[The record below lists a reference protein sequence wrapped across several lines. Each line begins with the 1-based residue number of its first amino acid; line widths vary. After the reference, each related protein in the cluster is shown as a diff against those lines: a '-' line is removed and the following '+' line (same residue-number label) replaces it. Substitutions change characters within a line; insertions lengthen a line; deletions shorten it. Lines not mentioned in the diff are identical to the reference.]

1 MIYGVSLYDCQLS
14 ISLIS
19 VKNKMNYANQRIN
32 CMTICFRDCN
42 SWGEN
47 WISSKSGPKFMATK
61 IHPSSTNI
69 QHHDNSP
76 VKSNVVHPF

>member
-1 MIYGVSLYDCQLS
+1 ME
-14 ISLIS
+14 
-19 VKNKMNYANQRIN
+19 
-32 CMTICFRDCN
+32 DCN

-47 WISSKSGPKFMATK
+47 WITNKSGPKFMATK

-76 VKSNVVHPF
+76 VILNVVHPF